1 MKVLALVSDAYGGRG
16 GIALYNRNLLAAI
29 CNHPC
34 VDKVVA
40 VPRNITYDLEALPA
54 NLSYISNAAGGKIRY
69 LITCMKL
76 AFSLRRV
83 DLIVCGHLHLLPFAY
98 LLRLVFNCP
107 VVPVVYGVEA
117 WTPTSHRVTNYLC
130 RRLESFIS
138 IRKFTAHQLNEWA
151 GRGDGKF
158 YYLPNCI
165 DPTKYGIAPKSPEL
179 LEKYGLTNKRVIM
192 TAGRLD
198 SGEIDRNKGFDEILE
213 VLDDLRQEQSDIAYL
228 IMGDGAEKQR
238 LAQKAKDLG
247 VNDIVV
253 FTGYV
258 PDENKADHYRLAD
271 VFAMPGSNKVFDR
284 YPYRFV
290 FLEALACGV
299 PVVGCRLEDE
309 SEANNTDTEQ
319 LIIQVDP
326 NNPEDIKH
334 GIISAFSC
342 PIGFKTGIDKY
353 YFDVFENK
361 LHGIIDDILGCS
373 DSGTC
378 HNLN

>member
-1 MKVLALVSDAYGGRG
+1 MKILALVSDAYGGRG

-29 CNHPC
+29 CSHPR

-40 VPRNITYDLEALPA
+40 VPRDITYDLEELPA

-69 LITCMKL
+69 LIACIKL
-76 AFSLRRV
+76 AFCLRQI

-130 RRLESFIS
+130 RRLESFVS
-138 IRKFTAHQLNEWA
+138 IRKFTAHRLNEWA
-151 GRGDGKF
+151 GRGNGKF

-165 DPTKYGIAPKSPEL
+165 DPAKYGIAPKSPKL

-198 SGEIDRNKGFDEILE
+198 SGEIDRNKGFDEVLEILP
-213 VLDDLRQEQSDIAYL
+213 DLRKEISDLSYL
-228 IMGDGAEKQR
+228 IMGDGVEKQR
-238 LAQKAKDLG
+238 LMQKATDIG
-247 VNDIVV
+247 VNDVVV

-258 PDENKADHYRLAD
+258 SDQEKADHYRLAD

-309 SEANNTDTEQ
+309 SEANDPDAKQ

-326 NNPEDIKH
+326 NSPEDIKQ
-334 GIISAFSC
+334 GIISALKY
-342 PIGFKTGIDKY
+342 PVGLRPGIEKF
-353 YFDVFENK
+353 YFAEFEDRV
-361 LHGIIDDILGCS
+361 HSIIDDILGCCKAIT
-373 DSGTC
+373 GKTY
-378 HNLN
+378 